1 MTKTAI
7 VHEWLTGYAGAER
20 VLEEILKLYPDADIF
35 SLVDF
40 IPEGKRGF
48 LMNKKVKTS
57 FIQRLPMA
65 QKKYRSYLPFFPTAA
80 ESFDLSGYDLVIS
93 IAHCVAK
100 GVRTGPGQKHLCLC
114 CTPVRYAWDLR
125 GQYLREAGL
134 DKGIKGI
141 AANRILD
148 YVKDWDLKTAGRPDA
163 IASISEY
170 VRERVKRIWGR
181 DSDIVYPPVDTE
193 YYSPDG
199 SPRGDFYLAASRMV
213 PYKRI
218 DMLAK
223 SFSLMPDK
231 KLVIIGDGP
240 DYEKVK
246 AAAGPNVTLLGYK
259 GNEVL
264 RDHMRR
270 AKAFLFAAEEDFG
283 IMPLE
288 AQACGTPVIAFGKG
302 GSLETIKGFMPGS
315 APVAESTGVFFPEQT
330 PEAVAAAVSAFEGLN
345 VTADACRA
353 NALRFSEENFRRSFS
368 DFVKRNTAA

>member
-20 VLEEILKLYPDADIF
+20 VLEEILKLYPDADVF

-48 LMNKKVKTS
+48 LMNKKVSTS
-57 FIQRLPMA
+57 FIQHLPMA
-65 QKKYRSYLPFFPTAA
+65 QKKYRSYLPFFPTAV
-80 ESFDLSGYDLVIS
+80 ERFDLSGYDLVIS
-93 IAHCVAK
+93 IAHCVSK
-100 GVRTGPGQKHLCLC
+100 GVITTPGQKHLCLC

-125 GQYLREAGL
+125 EQYLREAGL
-134 DKGIKGI
+134 DKGLKGVV
-141 AANRILD
+141 ANRILD
-148 YVKDWDLKTAGRPDA
+148 YIKKWDLKTANRPTA

-170 VRERVKRIWGR
+170 VRERVQRIWGR
-181 DSDIVYPPVDTE
+181 DSSIVYPPVDTA
-193 YYSPDG
+193 YYSPEG
-199 SPRGDFYLAASRMV
+199 ARGDFYLAASRMV

-223 SFSLMPDK
+223 TFSLLPDK

-302 GSLETIKGFMPGS
+302 GSLETIKGFFPG
-315 APVAESTGVFFPEQT
+315 AVPPADATGVFFADQT
-330 PEAVAAAVSAFEGLN
+330 PEAVATAVNEFEKTAVSPE
-345 VTADACRA
+345 TCRL
-353 NALRFSEENFRRSFS
+353 NALRFSVENFRQSFTS
-368 DFVKRNTAA
+368 FVKRNTAV